1 MPHDGELLQ
10 KLRPAIVSTQKLAD
24 SWDGD
29 FHSFQVRHGDL
40 VRETFDALT
49 SEHHD
54 HTNFPDAP
62 FGHWHMHPFV
72 VLSLFDDARLI
83 WVDRP
88 VADWIASL
96 ERWERSHPETYPHH
110 ERWDTH
116 RKKVVGNRLKR
127 RYMAEL
133 DVPTRC
139 FRLHIDELGDYTA
152 LSTQLQV
159 EAPSEPFP
167 HVNRQSRVASLVR
180 LGRKTVESARQRT

>member
-127 RYMAEL
+127 RYMAEG
-133 DVPTRC
+133 R
-139 FRLHIDELGDYTA
+139 FRR
-152 LSTQLQV
+152 V